1 MCDIASVDIGGTGL
15 FDYAK
20 VDEAISRIV
29 DATHPRMIVVFGSV
43 SRHEAEDGSD
53 LDLLLVFDDVESE
66 RDLYATI
73 ARQFVGLGLPFDL
86 VVMSYAD
93 FLRYKDNEYSFTH
106 EIVTTGRVVYHI
118 GNRDGIMPVGSEERI
133 IEGLYRAYLRRDSF
147 REVRLSTHTPGHPSY
162 QHILVRGF
170 KTLYDI
176 FPSWSPRRSSSVRSS
191 Q

>member
-1 MCDIASVDIGGTGL
+1 M

-29 DATHPRMIVVFGSV
+29 DATDPRMIVVFGSV

-53 LDLLLVFDDVESE
+53 LDLLVVFDEVESE

-93 FLRYKDNEYSFTH
+93 FLRYKDNGYSFTH
-106 EIVTTGRVVYHI
+106 EILTTGKVVYSI
-118 GNRDGIMPVGSEERI
+118 GNRDGIGPARAEGVPSKVSIVHIPVETRFEKSDFPLTPPVTRPI
-133 IEGLYRAYLRRDSF
+133 NTSWYTVLKPYMISFHHGL
-147 REVRLSTHTPGHPSY
+147 
-162 QHILVRGF
+162 
-170 KTLYDI
+170 
-176 FPSWSPRRSSSVRSS
+176 
-191 Q
+191 

>member
-15 FDYAK
+15 FDYAR

-29 DATHPRMIVVFGSV
+29 DATDPRMIVVFGSV

-53 LDLLLVFDDVESE
+53 LDLLVVFDEVESE

-93 FLRYKDNEYSFTH
+93 FLRYKDNGYSFTH
-106 EIVTTGRVVYHI
+106 EILTTGKVVYSI
-118 GNRDGIMPVGSEERI
+118 GNRDGIGPVRAGGVPSKVSIMHIPVETRFEKSDFPLTRPVI
-133 IEGLYRAYLRRDSF
+133 RPINTSWYTVLKPYTMSFHHGL
-147 REVRLSTHTPGHPSY
+147 
-162 QHILVRGF
+162 
-170 KTLYDI
+170 
-176 FPSWSPRRSSSVRSS
+176 
-191 Q
+191 

>member
-1 MCDIASVDIGGTGL
+1 M

-29 DATHPRMIVVFGSV
+29 DATDPRMIVVFGSV

-53 LDLLLVFDDVESE
+53 LDLLVVFDDVESE

-73 ARQFVGLGLPFDL
+73 ARLFVGLGLPFDL

-106 EIVTTGRVVYHI
+106 EILTTGKIVYSI
-118 GNRDGIMPVGSEERI
+118 GNRDGTGPARA
-133 IEGLYRAYLRRDSF
+133 EGLPKVSIVHISVETRFEKSDFPLTHPAIRSINTSWYTVLKPYTMSF
-147 REVRLSTHTPGHPSY
+147 HHGL
-162 QHILVRGF
+162 
-170 KTLYDI
+170 
-176 FPSWSPRRSSSVRSS
+176 
-191 Q
+191 

>member
-1 MCDIASVDIGGTGL
+1 M

-29 DATHPRMIVVFGSV
+29 DATDPRMIVVFGSV
-43 SRHEAEDGSD
+43 SHHEAEDGSD
-53 LDLLLVFDDVESE
+53 LDLLVVFDDVESE

-106 EIVTTGRVVYHI
+106 EIVTTGKVVF
-118 GNRDGIMPVGSEERI
+118 
-133 IEGLYRAYLRRDSF
+133 DS
-147 REVRLSTHTPGHPSY
+147 
-162 QHILVRGF
+162 
-170 KTLYDI
+170 
-176 FPSWSPRRSSSVRSS
+176 RSRTA
-191 Q
+191 

>member
-1 MCDIASVDIGGTGL
+1 MCAIASGDTGGTGL

-29 DATHPRMIVVFGSV
+29 DATDPRMIVVFGSV

-53 LDLLLVFDDVESE
+53 LDLLVVFDDVESE

-93 FLRYKDNEYSFTH
+93 FLRYKDNGYSFTH
-106 EIVTTGRVVYHI
+106 EIVTTGKVVYHI
-118 GNRDGIMPVGSEERI
+118 GNRDGIGPA
-133 IEGLYRAYLRRDSF
+133 RAGGVPSKVSIANILQTLINPRLISDS
-147 REVRLSTHTPGHPSY
+147 
-162 QHILVRGF
+162 
-170 KTLYDI
+170 
-176 FPSWSPRRSSSVRSS
+176 
-191 Q
+191 